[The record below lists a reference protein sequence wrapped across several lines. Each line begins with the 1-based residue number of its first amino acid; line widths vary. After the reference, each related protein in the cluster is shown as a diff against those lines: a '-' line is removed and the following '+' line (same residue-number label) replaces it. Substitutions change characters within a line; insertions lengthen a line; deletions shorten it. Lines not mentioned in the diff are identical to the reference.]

1 MSLAEGHR
9 TLTNLTKLTR
19 MTIFRCMTKNLAT
32 SKTKSTRATRS
43 PGGIVAGFATGPSG
57 TDLGRF
63 TLSVS
68 PERIKRVA
76 ASLMQAGPDRQ
87 RLELMARRAEEAGQS
102 LAITM
107 VVDPQAVEQDDDALF
122 EAAMARAKVRGA
134 SQAGEILRGDDML
147 TADAFA
153 AMIGATRETVHKKR
167 HRHEVLGLE
176 GPKRGVRFP
185 DWQVSGSGELLPG
198 LPQLFQA
205 LGGHPWT
212 VYRFLLQSH
221 PELGGRRG
229 LDALREGK
237 MESAISAA
245 KAIGE
250 GSFS

>member
-1 MSLAEGHR
+1 M
-9 TLTNLTKLTR
+9 
-19 MTIFRCMTKNLAT
+19 
-32 SKTKSTRATRS
+32 RAPRS
-43 PGGIVAGFATGPSG
+43 PSGIVAGFATGSSG
-57 TDLGRF
+57 NDVGRF
-63 TLSVS
+63 TLSVT

-87 RLELMARRAEEAGQS
+87 RLELMARRAAEAGQS
-102 LAITM
+102 LAITL
-107 VVDPQAVEQDDDALF
+107 VVDPQAVEQNDDAVF
-122 EAAMARAKVRGA
+122 EAAMARAKERGA
-134 SQAGEILRGDDML
+134 NQVGEILRNEDML

-153 AMIGATRETVHKKR
+153 TMIGATRETVHKKR

-185 DWQVSGSGELLPG
+185 DWQVSRSGDLLPG
-198 LPQLFQA
+198 LPKLFQA

-221 PELGGRRG
+221 SELDGRRG
-229 LDALREGK
+229 LDVLREGNL
-237 MESAISAA
+237 ERAISAA